1 MRLRTLMS
9 SVALAALVATG
20 SVVAPA
26 AAGGASAADPATP
39 SSVTITVRDV
49 KNKAGTYT
57 LKRWATVD
65 VKVPL
70 PASPDPMPNLPLFWD
85 VTVVASGG
93 PSCLGPGGLTA
104 RRPYEVLYRNETHA
118 TGGGSWTIDLPVQ
131 NVKGAN
137 PGYLRNGTCTLTATL
152 DVYRNADHP
161 AGGLNSI
168 IEAKTTYNIRSATKV
183 TRPKAS
189 RTKVTKNKKVTLSG
203 RATYVRADARYHY
216 KHRSLKKG
224 TRLVLQQKVK
234 GWSKWRNVKTVKVGA
249 GGKWKTKVKVRKTT
263 SYRVVTK
270 QTSTLYRDVSK
281 ARTVK
286 VVRR

>member
-26 AAGGASAADPATP
+26 AAGGASASDPATP
-39 SSVTITVRDV
+39 SSVTITVRDI

-70 PASPDPMPNLPLFWD
+70 PASPDLMPEAPLFWD
-85 VTVVASGG
+85 VTVLASGG
-93 PSCLGPGGLTA
+93 PSCLGPGGLDA
-104 RRPYEVLYRNETHA
+104 RRPYEVLYRNESHA
-118 TGGGSWTIDLPVQ
+118 TGGGSWTIDLPVK

-161 AGGLNSI
+161 AGGLDSI
-168 IEAKTTYNIRSATKV
+168 IEAKTTYNIRSASAV
-183 TRPKAS
+183 TRPRAS
-189 RTKVTKNKKVTLSG
+189 RTTVTKNAKVTLAG
-203 RATYVRADARYHY
+203 RALYKRADSKYHY
-216 KHRSLKKG
+216 ENRSLKKG

-234 GWSKWRNVKTVKVGA
+234 GWSKWRNVKTVTVRS
-249 GGKWKTKVKVRKTT
+249 GGTWKTKVKVRKTT
-263 SYRVVTK
+263 SYRVVARE
-270 QTSTLYRDVSK
+270 TSTLERDVSK
-281 ARTVK
+281 VRTVK
-286 VVRR
+286 VRR